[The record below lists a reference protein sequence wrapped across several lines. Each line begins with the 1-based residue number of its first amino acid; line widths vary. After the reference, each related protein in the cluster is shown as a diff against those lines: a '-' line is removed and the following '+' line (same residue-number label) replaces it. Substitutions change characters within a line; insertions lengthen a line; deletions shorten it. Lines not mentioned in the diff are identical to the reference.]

1 MDLEIK
7 TDQVDLDQS
16 MYYMQMSL
24 PTAAPFDMNRYQYQQ
39 NYPGAIFAV
48 DLDTTHQYWPLKS
61 NSSLI
66 INVMDTALNLVCSCP
81 NYA

>member
-39 NYPGAIFAV
+39 NYPGAILA
-48 DLDTTHQYWPLKS
+48 DLDTTHQKWPLKS

-66 INVMDTALNLVCSCP
+66 TNVMDTALNLVCSCS